1 MFGLQ
6 LQSLCRNG
14 RVRIYRCLNQENIT
28 ETPSPIVVRTLLS
41 LSTPH
46 DRTVVGCRHRIMEQ
60 AVVVVPFFL
69 QRSFKIENTRLL
81 VSIHYAT
88 TVGLVRP
95 SEKD

>member
-1 MFGLQ
+1 
-6 LQSLCRNG
+6 
-14 RVRIYRCLNQENIT
+14 
-28 ETPSPIVVRTLLS
+28 
-41 LSTPH
+41 
-46 DRTVVGCRHRIMEQ
+46 VVGCRHRIMEQ
-60 AVVVVPFFL
+60 EVVVVPFFL